1 MRSNI
6 IIVAGLLLLAAI
18 VMATL
23 SPARFKAD
31 KTLVTDHGIV
41 AEVYETALKDLV
53 VKLQGRDES
62 YYIDR
67 RANAEGMSFDQ
78 FKNKLMNKPVMIH
91 YLEGWSPI
99 EEQEPRHYVSKLE
112 HEGEIVFYDDEE

>member
-23 SPARFKAD
+23 SPARFKAEN
-31 KTLVTDHGIV
+31 TLVTDHGIV

-53 VKLQGRDES
+53 VKLQGRGEA
-62 YYIDR
+62 YYLDR
-67 RANAEGMSFDQ
+67 KVEKGLTFDQ
-78 FKNKLMNKPVMIH
+78 FKSKLLNKPVAIQ
-91 YLEGWSPI
+91 YLDRWTPVQEP
-99 EEQEPRHYVSKLE
+99 EPRHYVSKLE
-112 HEGEIVFYDDEE
+112 HDGEIIFNDSDE

>member
-23 SPARFKAD
+23 SPARFKAE
-31 KTLVTDHGIV
+31 KTLVTEHGIV

-53 VKLQGRDES
+53 VKLQGRGET
-62 YYIDR
+62 YYLDR
-67 RANAEGMSFDQ
+67 NANKGMTFDQ
-78 FKNKLMNKPVMIH
+78 FKDKLMNKPVMIH
-91 YLEGWSPI
+91 YLQGWSPI

-112 HEGEIVFYDDEE
+112 HDGEIVFNDSE

>member
-23 SPARFKAD
+23 SPARFKAE

-53 VKLQGRDES
+53 VKLQGRGET
-62 YYIDR
+62 YYLDR
-67 RANAEGMSFDQ
+67 NASKGMTFDQ
-78 FKNKLMNKPVMIH
+78 FRDKLMNKPVMIH

-99 EEQEPRHYVSKLE
+99 QEEEPRHYVSRLE
-112 HEGEIVFYDDEE
+112 HEGEIVFNDSEE

>member
-23 SPARFKAD
+23 SPARFKAE

-53 VKLQGRDES
+53 VKLQGRGET
-62 YYIDR
+62 YYLDR
-67 RANAEGMSFDQ
+67 NADKGMTFDQ
-78 FKNKLMNKPVMIH
+78 FKDKLMNKPVMIH

-112 HEGEIVFYDDEE
+112 HEGEIVFNDSEE